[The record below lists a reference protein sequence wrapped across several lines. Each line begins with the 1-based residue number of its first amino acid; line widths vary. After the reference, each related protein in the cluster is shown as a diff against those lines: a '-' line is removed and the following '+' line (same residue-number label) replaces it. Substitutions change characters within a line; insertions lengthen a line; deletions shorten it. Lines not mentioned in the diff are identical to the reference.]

1 MLMAHV
7 LWFKIVVHLGFD
19 IIMILV
25 NFTLGLT
32 WVGLQ
37 AFDLAELSA
46 LTSGALDLFDS
57 WLTI

>member
-1 MLMAHV
+1 VTPIGYANYIYLTDMLMAHV

-32 WVGLQ
+32 
-37 AFDLAELSA
+37 
-46 LTSGALDLFDS
+46 
-57 WLTI
+57 